1 MPTSFTRDSPPRC
14 LETSWTGTNARTPRR
29 RVHLRF
35 SVLPTRSAP
44 RDTDRDGVCWRRLRH
59 PTAPV
64 RSWIPTR
71 PHLACAWGR
80 SVAQGR
86 EVCQS
91 PQAQSREPNRY
102 LGSRAARTL
111 LGCLLGCGPFQG
123 GNRASQLHR
132 CQRRVAV
139 MPESLPAPH
148 LASCIG
154 RAPSVFGASASQ
166 CSMFRSAS
174 VRFPYAAVTF
184 LLVGFRGAGALS
196 SSLDVIDE
204 HPPLPARR
212 SRAQLLKAPAFRS
225 LCSPFGHACSQFL
238 VQFGNTLP
246 WTPGNNGGRGLDTS
260 LDSS

>member
-1 MPTSFTRDSPPRC
+1 MDGHERANSPSTSPFAFQRAPNSF
-14 LETSWTGTNARTPRR
+14 RTPRHRSR
-29 RVHLRF
+29 RSLLAQVTASYSSRPLLDPNTPA
-35 SVLPTRSAP
+35 S
-44 RDTDRDGVCWRRLRH
+44 GVRVGQISR
-59 PTAPV
+59 T
-64 RSWIPTR
+64 
-71 PHLACAWGR
+71 
-80 SVAQGR
+80 GR

-102 LGSRAARTL
+102 LGSRAVRTL

-238 VQFGNTLP
+238 VQFGNNLP